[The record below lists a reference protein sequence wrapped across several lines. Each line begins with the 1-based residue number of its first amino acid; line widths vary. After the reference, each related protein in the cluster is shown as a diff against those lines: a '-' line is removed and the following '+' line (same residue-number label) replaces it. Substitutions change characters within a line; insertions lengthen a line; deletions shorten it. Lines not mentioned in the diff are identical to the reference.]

1 MKRKLALLC
10 VLVCMV
16 ASLACSFGNAAATEV
31 VKAMETAMAETP
43 QAVQTEEPAP
53 APTAE
58 AVEVKPIE
66 QPTQAP
72 ESKVETEFPLPDDAN
87 TVMDMGGGMIN
98 FQTGMKIDEVV
109 AFYRQALG
117 DAGYTEREIT
127 TVIDATVCSLVFDKS
142 GSKSV
147 VVQGVDL
154 GNGSINV
161 NIRYEE

>member
-10 VLVCMV
+10 VLVCML

-43 QAVQTEEPAP
+43 QAAPTEAAP
-53 APTAE
+53 VPTAE
-58 AVEVKPIE
+58 AVEVKPLE

-72 ESKVETEFPLPDDAN
+72 ESKVETEFPMPDDAN

-127 TVIDATVCSLVFDKS
+127 TVIDASMCSLVFDKS
-142 GSKSV
+142 GSKSI

-154 GNGSINV
+154 GNGAINV